1 MSNLQHAYMSGVLVQ
16 VFVRQCS
23 SIPKFALL
31 MFGGKMAV
39 DHEKAEIKLDSWA
52 RLNASPKVGVLVKEI
67 RARVDHLLAL
77 KLDQPETDIESNAI
91 VTVLL
96 ELLRTD
102 GL

>member
-1 MSNLQHAYMSGVLVQ
+1 MRINQSVLVQ

-31 MFGGKMAV
+31 MFGGEMAV
-39 DHEKAEIKLDSWA
+39 EHKKAEIILDSWA

-67 RARVDHLLAL
+67 RARVDHLLAI
-77 KLDQPETDIESNAI
+77 KLDHPETDIESNAI